1 MIVDNLADHITELS
15 DVAMSNTF
23 PWYHH
28 ETSTRQGLPYLAHIA
43 VPRENVNSKD
53 QIVISPAVYAEVKR
67 IFDIFCI
74 KHNINYHKI
83 YRCCLNMTYGSY
95 DVSQTDPHVDHD
107 IEHKLFL
114 LYLNDCSGDTLLYK
128 EKYSVGYSTTVILPE
143 DNFKGT
149 VDTRV
154 SPQFG
159 KAFCT
164 DGFTF
169 HAHEFC
175 KPMERRLTCIVTF
188 N

>member
-1 MIVDNLADHITELS
+1 LIVDNLKEHIAELS
-15 DVAMSNTF
+15 DVAMSNKF

-43 VPRENVNSKD
+43 VPRENVNSEE
-53 QIVISPAVYAEVKR
+53 QIITSPAVYTEAKR
-67 IFDIFCI
+67 IFDLFCKAHEI
-74 KHNINYHKI
+74 EYTRI
-83 YRCCLNMTYGSY
+83 YRCCLNMTYNFY
-95 DVSQTDPHVDHD
+95 NVQQTDPHVDHE

-114 LYLNDCSGDTLLYK
+114 LYLNDCSGDTILYN
-128 EKYSVGYSTTVILPE
+128 EKYSLDYDKTVILPDDAVKVTE
-143 DNFKGT
+143 N
-149 VDTRV
+149 TRV
-154 SPQFG
+154 SPEYG

-188 N
+188 K